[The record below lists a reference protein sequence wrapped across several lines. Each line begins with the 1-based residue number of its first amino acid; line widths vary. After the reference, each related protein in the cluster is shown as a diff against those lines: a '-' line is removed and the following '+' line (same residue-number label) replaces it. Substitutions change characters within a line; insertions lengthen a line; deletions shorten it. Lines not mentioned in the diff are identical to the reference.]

1 MTTKQGQKTDG
12 AASKDAIKKLLE
24 HLLRRDLSTE
34 VHRNGPGTIYTGGNV
49 GFTVPVSSSV
59 YSDLYLTYRV

>member
-1 MTTKQGQKTDG
+1 MTKKQGQKTDG

-34 VHRNGPGTIYTGGNV
+34 VHRNGPGTIYVAGTVGN
-49 GFTVPVSSSV
+49 PVSSI
-59 YSDLYLTYRV
+59 YSDRYLTYKV